1 MSEKGTSVFIQT
13 YGCQMNIADS
23 RTVETVLLDAGFLLA
38 DTLEAADVILVN
50 TCAVRE
56 SAEQRALGQLA
67 SLSRLKTETPT
78 KIIGVL
84 GCIPQEMKDELVRRL
99 PFLDLAVGP
108 DEYRQLPYLIEERL
122 AAAPGQPA
130 HVAATL
136 NGHEL
141 YDDIAPYHSSGVTAF
156 ITITRGCDKFCS
168 FCVVPYVRGRERSRP
183 LTSII
188 AEVEQLMAKG
198 VREVML
204 LGQNVDAY
212 HWDGKSFADCLEAVA
227 AIEGLR
233 RVRFLTSHPQDIHL
247 KIFEVMRDNQKVCPY
262 LHLPIQSGSNRIL
275 EQMNRGYT
283 RERYL
288 EIIESAQEIV
298 PDLAL
303 STDII
308 VGFPSETEG
317 EFEETLQLARQV
329 RFDSAF
335 MFKYSARPHTKA
347 ACMPDDV
354 PETEKIR
361 RLEALISLQK
371 RISREQNLAQLGRV
385 DEVLIEGVSPKN
397 ASQWFG
403 RTPDFRPVVFSQNGE
418 VPGQLVRVKLG
429 ELSGFT
435 FIGHLA

>member
-1 MSEKGTSVFIQT
+1 MQT
-13 YGCQMNIADS
+13 YGCQMNVADS
-23 RTVETVLLDAGFLLA
+23 RTVETVLLDAGFHLTESLG
-38 DTLEAADVILVN
+38 EADVILVN
-50 TCAVRE
+50 TCAVRG
-56 SAEQRALGQLA
+56 SAEERALGQLA

-78 KIIGVL
+78 KIIGIL

-99 PFLDLAVGP
+99 PFLDLVVGP

-122 AAAPGQPA
+122 AAAPAQPA
-130 HVAATL
+130 HVAARL
-136 NGHEL
+136 NRREL
-141 YDDIAPYHSSGVTAF
+141 YDDISPHHSGGITAF
-156 ITITRGCDKFCS
+156 VTITRGCDKFCS

-183 LTSII
+183 LASII

-212 HWDGKSFADCLEAVA
+212 RWESKSFADCLEAVA
-227 AIEGLR
+227 AVEGLQ
-233 RVRFLTSHPQDIHL
+233 RVRFLTSHPQDIHVR
-247 KIFEVMRDNQKVCPY
+247 IFEVMHDNRKVCPY
-262 LHLPIQSGSNRIL
+262 LHLPVQSGCNRIL
-275 EQMNRGYT
+275 ERMNRGYT

-288 EIIESAQEIV
+288 EIIESAREIV

-308 VGFPSETEG
+308 VGFPSETER
-317 EFEETLQLARQV
+317 EFEETLDLARRV

-347 ACMPDDV
+347 AEMPDDV
-354 PETEKIR
+354 PESEKIR
-361 RLEALISLQK
+361 RLETLIALQK
-371 RISREQNLAQLGRV
+371 QISREQNLAQIGRV

-397 ASQWFG
+397 ALQWFG

-418 VPGQLVRVKLG
+418 LPGQVVRVTLG

-435 FIGHLA
+435 FRGHLA

>member
-1 MSEKGTSVFIQT
+1 MIPKETSVFLQT
-13 YGCQMNIADS
+13 YGCQMNVADS
-23 RTVETVLLDAGFLLA
+23 RTVESILLDAGFRSVGNPDVA
-38 DTLEAADVILVN
+38 EVILVN

-56 SAEQRALGQLA
+56 SAEERALGQLA
-67 SLSRLKTETPT
+67 SLSRLKTQDGNR
-78 KIIGVL
+78 IIGVL

-99 PFLDLAVGP
+99 PFLDLVVGL

-130 HVAATL
+130 HVAAKL
-136 NGHEL
+136 NRREL
-141 YDDIAPYHSSGVTAF
+141 YDDVAPHHSGGITAF
-156 ITITRGCDKFCS
+156 VTITRGCDKFCS

-183 LTSII
+183 LVSII
-188 AEVEQLMAKG
+188 ADVEQLVTKG
-198 VREVML
+198 AREVML

-212 HWDGKSFADCLEAVA
+212 QWDGKSFADCLEAVA
-227 AIEGLR
+227 AIEGLQ

-247 KIFEVMRDNQKVCPY
+247 RIFEVMRDNPKVCPY

-275 EQMNRGYT
+275 AVMNRGYP

-288 EIIESAQEIV
+288 EIIESAREIV

-317 EFEETLQLARQV
+317 EFDETLDLVRRV

-347 ACMPDDV
+347 ACMPDNV

-371 RISREQNLAQLGRV
+371 RISRERNLAQLGRV
-385 DEVLIEGVSPKN
+385 DSVLIEGVAPKSS
-397 ASQWFG
+397 SQWFG

-418 VPGQLVRVKLG
+418 MPGQVVRVKLG

-435 FIGHLA
+435 FRGHPA